1 MLEDIILGVVVSAA
15 GATLVRHS
23 SNPSSVKEEDYNKAI
38 RFLQHY
44 SARKAYLS
52 TDINCW
58 GDEAQC

>member
-1 MLEDIILGVVVSAA
+1 MLNDIILGMVSSAA
-15 GATLVRHS
+15 GALLVKHS
-23 SNPSSVKEEDYNKAI
+23 LSPASVSKEDYAKAI

-44 SARKAYLS
+44 SARRAYLS